1 MKKALSLLILI
12 FISLGITVSKAG
24 SQGEDILLT
33 NSKRHNFSNNQSP
46 DIFRLTL
53 TGKDLVNAEATFP
66 ITNSF
71 GREIYKEIFPAS
83 DLIGF
88 EITDEH
94 PTIKKKEEVIKK
106 RANEFFIEKNFLN
119 PAISPKEEFD
129 EDYAEEAIWKDIK
142 MDKTAIGFFYLLG
155 EEGLSWIAYSK
166 KTGKVVMYRTCC

>member
-1 MKKALSLLILI
+1 MKKAVSLLVLI
-12 FISLGITVSKAG
+12 FLSLGIPVSKAG
-24 SQGEDILLT
+24 FQGGDILLN

-46 DIFRLTL
+46 DIFRLIL
-53 TGKDLVNAEATFP
+53 KGKDLVNAEATFS

-71 GREIYKEIFPAS
+71 GREIFKETFPAS
-83 DLIGF
+83 DLIGY
-88 EITDEH
+88 EITVEN
-94 PTIKKKEEVIKK
+94 PSIIKKEEVIKK

-129 EDYAEEAIWKDIK
+129 EDYAEETIWKDIK
-142 MDKTAIGFFYLLG
+142 MDRTAIGFFYLLG